1 MENASG
7 GKVEGTG
14 GGSGHASFENQDL
27 PLSCDAPADVSAKS
41 GRASE
46 MQQLFMIRL
55 AFPINYAHDVARTSC
70 RVNLVGQCWG

>member
-1 MENASG
+1 METVSG
-7 GKVEGTG
+7 GKLEGTG
-14 GGSGHASFENQDL
+14 GGPRHAFFENRNL
-27 PLSCDAPADVSAKS
+27 LLSCDAPADVSAKS